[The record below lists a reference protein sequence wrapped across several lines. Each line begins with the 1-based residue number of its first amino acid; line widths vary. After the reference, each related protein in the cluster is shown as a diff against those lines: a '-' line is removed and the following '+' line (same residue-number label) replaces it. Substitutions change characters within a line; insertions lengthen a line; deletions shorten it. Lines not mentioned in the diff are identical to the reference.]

1 MTTQNQLII
10 TGLFFIGFILCV
22 IMARRT
28 AYRRGVKHGIKYGI
42 DEEWC
47 RQYYERLDKAKAGR
61 DPKTG
66 KFRRTVEKS

>member
-1 MTTQNQLII
+1 MTTDTQLII
-10 TGLFFIGFILCV
+10 TGLFFIGFTLCV
-22 IMARRT
+22 IMA
-28 AYRRGVKHGIKYGI
+28 AYRRGIKHGIKYGI

>member
-1 MTTQNQLII
+1 
-10 TGLFFIGFILCV
+10 
-22 IMARRT
+22 MA
-28 AYRRGVKHGIKYGI
+28 AYQRGIKHGIKYGI

>member
-1 MTTQNQLII
+1 
-10 TGLFFIGFILCV
+10 
-22 IMARRT
+22 MARRT
-28 AYRRGVKHGIKYGI
+28 AYRRGVKHGI

>member
-28 AYRRGVKHGIKYGI
+28 AYRRGVKHGI